1 MLTKV
6 WRLRAS
12 GLLPDDSRHFL
23 KVFGETFKICSAYS
37 LSVSEKASLWSRRSL
52 TNRSL
57 LCPERSIIMAQMIPV
72 NQMKGRQGVGTPSGL
87 TRLLVG

>member
-1 MLTKV
+1 MPIESPYAFGSRPEPVKILTKV

-12 GLLPDDSRHFL
+12 GLLSDDSRHFL

-52 TNRSL
+52 TIGPCCVL
-57 LCPERSIIMAQMIPV
+57 
-72 NQMKGRQGVGTPSGL
+72 KG
-87 TRLLVG
+87 